1 MSLKKLLCR
10 TILRHRI
17 VEVYSDSQIRIQECS
32 VCSMHW
38 MSYRRS
44 PYIRTDF
51 EWTDS
56 RNAASSLDAMRPR
69 LSRHN
74 QRAIAQ
80 SASRPVS

>member
-17 VEVYSDSQIRIQECS
+17 AEVYSDPHIRIQECS
-32 VCSMHW
+32 VCGMQW

-51 EWTDS
+51 EWTEGG
-56 RNAASSLDAMRPR
+56 NAASALDAMRPR
-69 LSRHN
+69 LSRHGP
-74 QRAIAQ
+74 RAVAHL
-80 SASRPVS
+80 SRPVN